1 MGERMVRWAR
11 FTGASFLTV
20 LGACAGRY
28 DVGDAPDGG
37 AGAPEAGAG
46 GSVSTGGSGVDGGT
60 SGTGGSGV
68 GGDTGGTGGSGVGGG
83 TGGTGGSGV
92 AGAAA
97 GSSGASGSSTTGGAG
112 GSSPTGGTG
121 GTSGEPSCGAPTA
134 YEYGTLEA
142 PVVVWARMQA
152 VLNDV
157 TPASFPSGLP
167 DETSP
172 AWAASRMSAEL
183 GTARLE
189 SGAPRGTRRFM
200 NTWLQVGDDEGAGD
214 TAEVAARAFVAEG
227 ATFATL
233 TMPEGE
239 RTLFED
245 PALNLLRKSISVR
258 GAWMQSS
265 LFCLEVDPPPEN
277 TLEPLPMGE
286 GTRRQALEQATSQ
299 PVCAGCHYVI
309 DPPGYSL
316 EGIDPETG
324 EPRETDNGFSIDA
337 SGVFDSQNSSF
348 ASSFAFSSITD
359 LAPQLAVSCEVASC
373 FVRKVTADA
382 AMEAGLGEFTN
393 EELAAIT
400 YEYVESGYAL
410 EVLLRAMVRTPTFL
424 E

>member
-1 MGERMVRWAR
+1 MVRWAR

-46 GSVSTGGSGVDGGT
+46 GSVATGGSGVDGG
-60 SGTGGSGV
+60 
-68 GGDTGGTGGSGVGGG
+68 TGGTGGSGVGGG
-83 TGGTGGSGV
+83 TGATGGSGV
-92 AGAAA
+92 GGGAAGLGGA
-97 GSSGASGSSTTGGAG
+97 GLGGSSTTGGAG
-112 GSSPTGGTG
+112 GSSPMGGTG

-183 GTARLE
+183 ATARLE

-200 NTWLQVGDDEGAGD
+200 NAWLDVGDDEGAGD
-214 TAEVAARAFVAEG
+214 TAEVAARAFIAEG

-245 PALNLLRKSISVR
+245 PALNRLRKSISRR

-265 LFCLEVDPPPEN
+265 LFCLEIDPPPEGSID
-277 TLEPLPMGE
+277 PIPAGE
-286 GTRRQALEQATSQ
+286 GTRREALEQATLQ
-299 PVCAGCHYVI
+299 PVCAGCHYVV

-324 EPRETDNGFSIDA
+324 EPRETDNGFPIDA
-337 SGVFDSQNSSF
+337 SGMFDSQNSSF
-348 ASSFAFSSITD
+348 SSSFAFSSITD
-359 LAPQLAVSCEVASC
+359 LAPQLAVSCDVATC

-400 YEYVESGYAL
+400 YEYVESGYAF